1 MCVIAF
7 CLFSSNAIEQNLHEK
22 NACKIFTF
30 EFVLSVHLFMIGIK
44 ACYVRMYNKALNYN
58 YGGNVW
64 NSAIIF
70 KRGRKRCRK
79 DNEFYLE
86 FNGTQRT
93 MYIIYYAKLVL
104 SNPTVPNSLYTYSR
118 TQLTRGLC
126 MIFNLCILLIFKLM
140 VKIYNF
146 YAFARDDKI
155 ILPYSVYMQS

>member
-1 MCVIAF
+1 MFFGLHNGIDNYFADYEYDIAGIVLSPFRFLCVIAF
-7 CLFSSNAIEQNLHEK
+7 CLFSSNAIEQNLHQK

-44 ACYVRMYNKALNYN
+44 ACYVRMCNKALNYN
-58 YGGNVW
+58 YVVNVW
-64 NSAIIF
+64 NSAILF

-118 TQLTRGLC
+118 IQ
-126 MIFNLCILLIFKLM
+126 
-140 VKIYNF
+140 
-146 YAFARDDKI
+146 
-155 ILPYSVYMQS
+155 